1 MANETG
7 KKALEFLL
15 DVIHQNQSIL
25 LDVYDQSSD
34 KIAKRVLMDQMD
46 SNSKAMDIINV
57 ALKEPTVN

>member
-25 LDVYDQSSD
+25 LDVYEQSSD

-46 SNSKAMDIINV
+46 SNSKAMDVLNAGLKTNTIN
-57 ALKEPTVN
+57 

>member
-25 LDVYDQSSD
+25 LDVYEQSSD
-34 KIAKRVLMDQMD
+34 KIARRFLMDQMD

-57 ALKEPTVN
+57 ALKEPTIN